1 MSATDNSKDTESLA
15 GLTAVDEILQIL
27 YWLRGEGLGT
37 EVSARNLVRF
47 LPMSEEAI
55 EPLLS
60 RMAEARLVVR
70 VASSVDDLARYRL
83 TDQGASEGGRRFADE
98 FADIARP
105 GHGECGDPSCDCHQ
119 TGDPADCHHHHG
131 AVP

>member
-1 MSATDNSKDTESLA
+1 MSTTENSKHNRSLV

-47 LPMSEEAI
+47 LPMREETI

-70 VASSVDDLARYRL
+70 VPSSADSLTHYRL

-98 FADIARP
+98 FADISRP
-105 GHGECGDPSCDCHQ
+105 GHGECGDPSCDCYQ

>member
-37 EVSARNLVRF
+37 EVNARNLVRF

-70 VASSVDDLARYRL
+70 VASSVDDLARYRPHRP
-83 TDQGASEGGRRFADE
+83 GRIGGRTPVRGRVCRY
-98 FADIARP
+98 RP
-105 GHGECGDPSCDCHQ
+105 TRSRRMRRPEL
-119 TGDPADCHHHHG
+119 
-131 AVP
+131 